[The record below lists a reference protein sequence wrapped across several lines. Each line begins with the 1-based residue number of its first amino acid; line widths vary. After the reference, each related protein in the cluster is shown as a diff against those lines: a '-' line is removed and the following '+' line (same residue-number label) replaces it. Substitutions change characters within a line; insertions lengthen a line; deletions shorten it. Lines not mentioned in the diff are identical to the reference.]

1 MPDRVAEHY
10 DRHAHAFDKARRT
23 EFIER
28 PWFDRFML
36 GVRRGGRILD
46 LGCGGGEPVD
56 RYLIDHGYSV
66 TGVDAA
72 EKMIAL
78 ARIRFARQRWLKVD
92 MRKLV
97 LGERFDGV
105 LAWDSMFH
113 LRHQDQAAMLI
124 RMAGWLAPEGAMLF
138 NTGPAWGEVS
148 ACQFGESLYHAS
160 LDPWEYRALF
170 EELGLTE
177 VAFAPDDP
185 AAAGRTVW
193 LVKRLA

>member
-10 DRHAHAFDKARRT
+10 DRHAHAFDRARRG
-23 EFIER
+23 EFNER
-28 PWFDRFML
+28 PWFDRFLL

-66 TGVDAA
+66 TGIDAS
-72 EKMIAL
+72 EKMVAL
-78 ARIRFARQRWLKVD
+78 ARIRFARQRWLNVD

-105 LAWDSMFH
+105 LAWDSLFH
-113 LRHQDQAAMLI
+113 LRHQDQTAMLI
-124 RMAGWLAPEGAMLF
+124 RMAGWLAVDGAMMF
-138 NTGPAWGEVS
+138 NTGPAWGEVTGS
-148 ACQFGESLYHAS
+148 QFGDSLYHAS

-185 AAAGRTVW
+185 GAGGRTIW
-193 LVKRLA
+193 LVKKLA